1 MFLYDPERAP
11 DPAQWL
17 ALDEQSRIRLAEEHH
32 RAARV
37 KLPNLK
43 AHAVFHAIVENQI
56 AEGHASVV
64 RAMARLASQ
73 GLSRHNALHAI
84 ASVLAGHIQ
93 ALYLGGADTTLS
105 TADYDA
111 ALDRL
116 TARSWRKRKP

>member
-1 MFLYDPERAP
+1 MFVYDPERAP

-17 ALDEQSRIRLAEEHH
+17 ALDQQSRIRLAEAHH
-32 RAARV
+32 RAARIA
-37 KLPNLK
+37 LPNLK
-43 AHAVFHAIVENQI
+43 AHVVFHAVVENQI

-64 RAMARLASQ
+64 RAMARLAAQ

-84 ASVLAGHIQ
+84 ASVLAGHIH
-93 ALYLGGADTTLS
+93 ALYVGGADTRPS

-116 TARSWRKRKP
+116 TARSWRKRTP